1 MPGPCRIICC
11 VKLPP
16 PIAGRF
22 VRRDNRFRVTV
33 EIEGEPVAA
42 YLPNSGRLA
51 ELLAP
56 GRPVDI
62 ILTQG

>member
-1 MPGPCRIICC
+1 

-16 PIAGRF
+16 PLAGRF